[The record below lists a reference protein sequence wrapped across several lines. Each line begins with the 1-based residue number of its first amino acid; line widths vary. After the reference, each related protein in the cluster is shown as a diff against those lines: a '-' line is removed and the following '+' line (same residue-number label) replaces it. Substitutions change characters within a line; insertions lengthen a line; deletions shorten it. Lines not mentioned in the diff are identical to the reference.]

1 MNIAMGVLCD
11 VRTVAADPRNEPAV
25 KPVVSVPEPSA

>member
-11 VRTVAADPRNEPAV
+11 VRTVAAGPRTYHEV
-25 KPVVSVPEPSA
+25 KPVVPGPEPSK